1 MVAAPIIV
9 EIIANVP
16 ATIMAKNASTVV
28 AILIL
33 VWTAERVNLPQV
45 PPKGTH
51 AAAAP
56 IIVEIIVNCSTTATL
71 IPAKITDGVQIQ
83 TQDIRAAI
91 GMALLELIVNT
102 KLDCWVYTSVLAII
116 YLIKMDGLQAI
127 VILMWK
133 W

>member
-9 EIIANVP
+9 EIIANLP
-16 ATIMAKNASTVV
+16 TAIMAKNVSTVV

-45 PPKGTH
+45 PPEGTH

-91 GMALLELIVNT
+91 GMALLELIVNK
-102 KLDCWVYTSVLAII
+102 KLDGWMYTSVLAII
-116 YLIKMDGLQAI
+116 YLITTRGLQAI

>member
-1 MVAAPIIV
+1 MAAPIIV

-16 ATIMAKNASTVV
+16 TAIMAKNVSTVV

-45 PPKGTH
+45 PPEGTH

-71 IPAKITDGVQIQ
+71 IPARITDGVQIQ